1 MALWSV
7 NHCFCVELLASL
19 PIEHQCCVVPAQT
32 LFFFFSGVCLGLG
45 WLTTTETSGQGL
57 KCLQCSCRKQTKV
70 IWFFSPLFFSQSVTM
85 QACKVFPHHIS
96 VDRFNALERVEDS
109 HEKSF
114 LFFFMLCQ
122 VWKKKKTTNPNSLTL
137 SFLHVIHFYLA
148 SFLLYFILSPFET
161 SRWNSMGP
169 FCWGRRGWEVE
180 F

>member
-122 VWKKKKTTNPNSLTL
+122 VWKKKKNNKPKLSDLVFFACYPFLSCLFSSL
-137 SFLHVIHFYLA
+137 FYLV
-148 SFLLYFILSPFET
+148 SL
-161 SRWNSMGP
+161 WN
-169 FCWGRRGWEVE
+169 F
-180 F
+180 